1 MTDNGNRLVANGT
14 RINSNG
20 HKQYD
25 AANDR
30 IIVTEFA
37 NGAVVDHESQL
48 DTVAEDMQ
56 AKLASPELLHQFEL
70 DFKPVDIEAAK
81 QSVTGLLHAI
91 GEDPSREGLQDTP
104 KRVAKAY
111 QELVSGYTTD
121 PKALINNAVFDVEY
135 DDMVIVTDI
144 EYYSLCEH
152 HMLPFMGH
160 AHVAYIPGK
169 KVVGL
174 SKIPRIVD
182 MFSRRLQVQER
193 LTRQIA
199 EFINEVLEPKG
210 VAVVMDGQHMC
221 SMIRGVKK
229 HDSGMTTSAMLGDF
243 KTDREQRNEF
253 MMHIQRSSKQ

>member
-1 MTDNGNRLVANGT
+1 MTDDGNRVAVNGT
-14 RINSNG
+14 RMNGSSNPNG
-20 HKQYD
+20 
-25 AANDR
+25 R

-37 NGAVVDHESQL
+37 NGVHHNHETEM
-48 DTVAEDMQ
+48 DTVAEDIQ
-56 AKLASPELLHQFEL
+56 ARLTSPELLHKFEL
-70 DFKPVDIEAAK
+70 DFNPVDIERA
-81 QSVTGLLHAI
+81 QSSVEELLHAI

-121 PKALINNAVFDVEY
+121 PQKLINGAVFDVDY

-160 AHVAYIPGK
+160 AHVAYIPNK
-169 KVVGL
+169 HVVGL

-199 EFINEVLEPKG
+199 EFIDEVLQPRG

-229 HDSGMTTSAMLGDF
+229 HDSGMTTSAMIGEF
-243 KTDREQRNEF
+243 KTDRNVRNEF
-253 MMHIQRSSKQ
+253 MMHLQRSAKH

>member
-1 MTDNGNRLVANGT
+1 MTDNGNRLAANGT
-14 RINSNG
+14 EMNSNSHNG
-20 HKQYD
+20 RYS
-25 AANDR
+25 NER

-37 NGAVVDHESQL
+37 HGAVNGHESQL
-48 DTVAEDMQ
+48 DTVAEDIQ
-56 AKLASPELLHQFEL
+56 TKLDSPELLHKFEL
-70 DFKPVDIEAAK
+70 DFNPVDIEAAK
-81 QSVTGLLHAI
+81 RSVTDLLYAI
-91 GEDPSREGLQDTP
+91 GENPEREGLQETP

-121 PKALINNAVFDVEY
+121 PKKLINNAVFDVEY

-199 EFINEVLEPKG
+199 EFIDEVLEPKG

-243 KTDREQRNEF
+243 KTERNVRNEF